1 MVHRGGEEDACF
13 IPKFRPFETSVCCEH
28 FITQVTEAQSQG
40 HLREVTEAQSHGNLR
55 ATAGCASW
63 ARASDELTQLPMLSA

>member
-28 FITQVTEAQSQG
+28 FITQVTEAQS
-40 HLREVTEAQSHGNLR
+40 HGNLR